1 MKRIV
6 DILTALFLLATLFPF
21 MILIGIL
28 IALSSNGPALFKQ
41 IRVGRNGK
49 NFSILKFR
57 SMETNTEH
65 QGQLT
70 VGGRDP
76 RVTRIGYVLRK
87 FKIDEWPQL
96 WNILV
101 GEMSFVGPRP
111 EVPKYVEMYNNQ
123 QRRVLDVRPGLTDLA
138 SIVYFSENEILEK
151 VTDPEKEYVEVIMP
165 AKLNLNLQHIDSQKP
180 GKDIRIILMTLS
192 RLIRRPEA

>member
-6 DILTALFLLATLFPF
+6 DIITALFLLATLFPL

-57 SMETNTEH
+57 SMRTNTEH

-76 RVTRIGYVLRK
+76 RVTRMGYVLRK

-96 WNILV
+96 WNILI

-165 AKLNLNLQHIDSQKP
+165 AKLNLNLQHIDSQKA

>member
-28 IALSSNGPALFKQ
+28 IVLSSNGPALFKQ

-57 SMETNTEH
+57 SMRTNTEH
-65 QGQLT
+65 KGQLT

-87 FKIDEWPQL
+87 FKIDEWKPPYSFKFSKSFIQCCL
-96 WNILV
+96 LIYVSLILAHH
-101 GEMSFVGPRP
+101 G
-111 EVPKYVEMYNNQ
+111 
-123 QRRVLDVRPGLTDLA
+123 
-138 SIVYFSENEILEK
+138 
-151 VTDPEKEYVEVIMP
+151 
-165 AKLNLNLQHIDSQKP
+165 
-180 GKDIRIILMTLS
+180 
-192 RLIRRPEA
+192 

>member
-1 MKRIV
+1 
-6 DILTALFLLATLFPF
+6 
-21 MILIGIL
+21 
-28 IALSSNGPALFKQ
+28 
-41 IRVGRNGK
+41 
-49 NFSILKFR
+49 
-57 SMETNTEH
+57 
-65 QGQLT
+65 
-70 VGGRDP
+70 
-76 RVTRIGYVLRK
+76 
-87 FKIDEWPQL
+87 
-96 WNILV
+96 
-101 GEMSFVGPRP
+101 MSFVGPRP